1 MRPGGRVARGVRTAG
16 KDVQQ
21 GSRGCFTE
29 ACPSFTSPTTQ
40 VLKLVAEHLFDW
52 DEDLLAKWG
61 DASWRRLADAYV
73 RLHAAPFVRANAE
86 DEGACGAVADA
97 ARGLE
102 EFAESLGLVNGVCKC
117 GSGGGGGGTRG
128 EGQTEAVPVAAVHST
143 MVCWLRCSFILHV
156 GGIGL
161 VRVCRAAEH
170 CGEDGCFP
178 LSLSLVTPSLPSP
191 LPPSPLRA
199 VPRPCRGGPLPAD
212 AVCKAAALPGAG
224 AHPHPG
230 GSRGRAAQG
239 QRAGGPTAA
248 GRRGVLQVWGMVL
261 HVLQVWRMVMHVL
274 QVCGMVLHVLQVWGM
289 VRHVLQVLDASKENV
304 CAYCGIKA
312 PRIHCLADQS
322 WPVPVYVAHCHC
334 ICGIWMQ
341 ICC

>member
-102 EFAESLGLVNGVCKC
+102 EFAESLGLVIGVCKC
-117 GSGGGGGGTRG
+117 GSVGGGG
-128 EGQTEAVPVAAVHST
+128 A
-143 MVCWLRCSFILHV
+143 
-156 GGIGL
+156 
-161 VRVCRAAEH
+161 
-170 CGEDGCFP
+170 
-178 LSLSLVTPSLPSP
+178 
-191 LPPSPLRA
+191 
-199 VPRPCRGGPLPAD
+199 RGG
-212 AVCKAAALPGAG
+212 
-224 AHPHPG
+224 
-230 GSRGRAAQG
+230 RGRLRLCLWRLSTQ
-239 QRAGGPTAA
+239 QWSAGS
-248 GRRGVLQVWGMVL
+248 GV
-261 HVLQVWRMVMHVL
+261 
-274 QVCGMVLHVLQVWGM
+274 
-289 VRHVLQVLDASKENV
+289 ASFCTWE
-304 CAYCGIKA
+304 G
-312 PRIHCLADQS
+312 L
-322 WPVPVYVAHCHC
+322 
-334 ICGIWMQ
+334 G
-341 ICC
+341 